1 MFAMQVFN
9 LVILLALGERLLRAD
24 TTIEENDEGELVEV
38 EREGSVRER
47 VSTPLHKPACMHAYV
62 THSPRCTV
70 PFQMYKVALLQLES

>member
-47 VSTPLHKPACMHAYV
+47 VSTPFTPLPKPACMNAYV
-62 THSPRCTV
+62 TPLHTLYRSIPN
-70 PFQMYKVALLQLES
+70 L